1 MKASDHSAVLTPV
14 KVQGKEGE
22 LGEES
27 QKVLASP
34 LGWGAPEQDCQLEG
48 SVKVKVTQLCLTLCD
63 PVDCS
68 LPGSSVHG
76 ILQAR
81 ILE

>member
-34 LGWGAPEQDCQLEG
+34 LGWGAPEQRL
-48 SVKVKVTQLCLTLCD
+48 
-63 PVDCS
+63 PVRGISESKSYLVMSDS
-68 LPGSSVHG
+68 L
-76 ILQAR
+76 
-81 ILE
+81 